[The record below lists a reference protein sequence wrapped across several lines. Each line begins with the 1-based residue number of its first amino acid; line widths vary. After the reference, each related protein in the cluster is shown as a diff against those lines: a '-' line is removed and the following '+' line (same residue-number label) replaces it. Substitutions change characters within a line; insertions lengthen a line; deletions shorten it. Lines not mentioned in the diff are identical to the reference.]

1 MTETERSMLEDEE
14 IGFEIE
20 PDDDDEEED
29 EADED

>member
-1 MTETERSMLEDEE
+1 MSETERSMLEDEE

-20 PDDDDEEED
+20 PDDDEEED